1 MTFLVSTGP
10 VTGLLS
16 IHWAVP
22 ELAANNIH
30 IKWSIALS
38 TNTAIIASSSWL
50 DLTVPMEIDA
60 AWTCLVSGSVLQ
72 VLTAEGVLG
81 EVDLSHC
88 PAVTGALI
96 ISRQSVKEESLSV
109 CGVWSVILSC
119 VGGRFFEL
127 QVRISESSCTAVSV
141 RERYFHVPSE
151 RASVAGSVRRSYA
164 MLPCCTALA
173 RVRVNAMQGEA
184 HIAHSAGA
192 QQGELLV
199 LVGYHSQFGLQLI
212 IEGILP

>member
-1 MTFLVSTGP
+1 MMILISTGP

-30 IKWSIALS
+30 IKWSITLS
-38 TNTAIIASSSWL
+38 TSTVVIASTSCL
-50 DLTVPMEIDA
+50 DIMVPVEVSA
-60 AWTCLVSGSVLQ
+60 VWTCLVSGSVLR
-72 VLTAEGVLG
+72 VLTAEGVQG

-96 ISRQSVKEESLSV
+96 ISRQPVKEESLHMH
-109 CGVWSVILSC
+109 GVWSVILSC

-127 QVRISESSCTAVSV
+127 QLRISESSCTAISM

-151 RASVAGSVRRSYA
+151 QASVAGSVRRSYV

-173 RVRVNAMQGEA
+173 RVRVNALQGEA
-184 HIAHSAGA
+184 HNAGA
-192 QQGELLV
+192 QQQCEPLV
-199 LVGYHSQFGLQLI
+199 LVGYHSHFGLQLI
-212 IEGILP
+212 VEGKSS